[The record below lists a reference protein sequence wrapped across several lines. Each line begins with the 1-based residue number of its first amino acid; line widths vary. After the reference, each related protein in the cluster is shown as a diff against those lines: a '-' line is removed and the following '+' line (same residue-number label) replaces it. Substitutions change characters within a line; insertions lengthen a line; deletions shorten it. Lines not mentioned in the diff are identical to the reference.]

1 MTHATALE
9 HQQQRLAGMG
19 LGGLLA
25 ISFAL
30 NVYLLFLQPL
40 GVLSLRRLILAAA
53 IGAVLSAAVWLYLRR
68 GRQSLADWWRR
79 WVIRERLWRAGLL
92 LSAVIH
98 LIYPAPP
105 GQLLALPVELQVE
118 FSSLS
123 ASPAGVRLVSLN
135 NGMVDISYKDL
146 RLDETAEIRPGSG
159 IHLTVEGESPAKI
172 RWSGRVWQTLT
183 LIFSSDQPIEILIRY
198 QNREER
204 LRFDAP
210 QTIERKITLPV
221 GRWWYYG
228 LVKIGI
234 LLLATVSL
242 AVLAALLRTSPLWED
257 GWDTLGNT

>member
-1 MTHATALE
+1 MTQATALE

-25 ISFAL
+25 VSFAL

-40 GVLSLRRLILAAA
+40 GVLSLRRLVFAAG

-68 GRQSLADWWRR
+68 GRQSLVDWWRR
-79 WVIRERLWRAGLL
+79 WVMQERLWRAGLL
-92 LSAVIH
+92 LSGIFH

-105 GQLLALPVELQVE
+105 GQLFALPVELQVE

-123 ASPAGVRLVSLN
+123 ALPAEVRLISLN
-135 NGMVDISYKDL
+135 NGMVDVSYKDL
-146 RLDETAEIRPGSG
+146 QLDETAEIRPGSG

-172 RWSGRVWQTLT
+172 RWSGRVWQVLT
-183 LIFSSDQPIEILIRY
+183 LIFSSDQPIEIRIRY

-210 QTIERKITLPV
+210 PILERKITVPV
-221 GRWWYYG
+221 GGWWYYG
-228 LVKIGI
+228 LVKAGI
-234 LLLATVSL
+234 LLLAAVSL

-257 GWDTLGNT
+257 G